1 MKEKITLIT
10 GASGEIGQNL
20 ISEFSKSSRKKII
33 AIDLNKLSTSN
44 SIYSFYESSIL
55 DDSLLSNLNDNYIIE
70 EIYHLAAILSTKAE
84 KNPKIAEEVNIKGTL
99 NLFNLALSQNIKNK
113 VLTKFFF
120 PSSIAV
126 YNINTCDNKSKL
138 ITENSYCN
146 PRTIYGKHKLFCENS
161 GIAFDIYGNEINA
174 HIDFR
179 CIRFPGIISANSM
192 PTGGTS
198 DYAPE
203 LIHRAFK
210 NTTYQCFVKDYTC
223 LPFMV
228 MPDAVNAIIKIM
240 QIDKEK
246 LKKNVYNIQA
256 FNPTV
261 NELYEIIKLKFPK
274 FKLSYSID
282 EMRQLIVD
290 SWPNFVDDCK
300 AKEDWGWKPMY
311 NLENAFKKYL
321 EPILGEK

>member
-1 MKEKITLIT
+1 MKDKIILIT

-20 ISEFSKSSRKKII
+20 ISEFSKSSEKKII
-33 AIDLNKLSTSN
+33 AIDLNKLPDSN
-44 SIYSFYESSIL
+44 SVYSFYQSSIL

-70 EIYHLAAILSTKAE
+70 EIFHLAAILSTKAE
-84 KNPKIAEEVNIKGTL
+84 KNPKIAEEVNIKGTI
-99 NLFNLALSQNIKNK
+99 NLFNLALSQNRKNK
-113 VLTKFFF
+113 ILTKFFF

-126 YNINTCDNKSKL
+126 YNINNCVDKSKI

-146 PRTIYGKHKLFCENS
+146 PRTVYGKHKLFCENL
-161 GIAFDIYGNEINA
+161 GTAFDIYGNEINA

-210 NTTYQCFVKDYTC
+210 NTAYECFVNEYTG

-228 MPDAVNAIIKIM
+228 MPDAVNAILRIM
-240 QIDKEK
+240 QANKEN
-246 LKKNVYNIQA
+246 LRRNVYNIQS

-261 NELYEIIKLKFPK
+261 KELHEIIKSKFPK
-274 FKLSYSID
+274 FKLSYNID
-282 EMRQLIVD
+282 KMRQSIVD
-290 SWPNFVDDCK
+290 SWPNFIDDNK
-300 AKEDWGWKPMY
+300 AKEDWGWNPQY
-311 NLENAFKKYL
+311 NLENAFKNYL
-321 EPILGEK
+321 EPVLGE